1 MAKPKLSDV
10 AALAGVSPTTVSRVL
25 NNRGYLSEAT
35 RTKVHEAVQQLG
47 YRPNAIARSLQG
59 RTESFSAIVKTTLSR
74 RNAISICS
82 SPTRWTASLAA
93 PIQTRS

>member
-47 YRPNAIARSLQG
+47 YRPNAIARSLQV
-59 RTESFSAIVKTTLSR
+59 SVPR
-74 RNAISICS
+74 RWVSS
-82 SPTRWTASLAA
+82 SPPWPTPSTERWCTSSR
-93 PIQTRS
+93 IT